1 MCGMA
6 YYCDDSFYA
15 PVPLTKVH
23 LAAKV
28 VNFTACVEITQE
40 FVNKEKNPIECVYFF
55 PVEEEAAVVD
65 FTAEIEGRKVVTK
78 VKEKEDARE
87 EYNEAVANRQTAF
100 LLEETKAD
108 IFEIKVGHLS
118 PGAGCK
124 IKITYLSELP
134 VEEGKTKLTIPT
146 TVAPRYVPLSDGSQQ
161 AKKIA
166 SIQHDF
172 SSPVKMDMNLQV
184 LMMTEILTIMSPT
197 HSLTD
202 PVKKKHQGYFVADVE
217 FVGSNTDMD
226 RDMVIYVESE
236 EPRQPRVCI
245 EKNDEGSCVAM
256 LSVVPDFKIPDNQIE
271 AVFLVDCSG
280 SMSGESIRLAKKAL
294 QVFLHSLP
302 PTSFFNIILF
312 GSTFE
317 YLFPHSK
324 KYDDD
329 TLKDAKESS
338 ASISANL
345 GGTEIYQPLEHILK
359 QPLLAGLARQVFV
372 LTDGQVSNTSACID
386 LVRKYSNKN
395 RVFTLGI
402 GSSADRHLVKGMA
415 RAGMGTSVFTSQGE
429 SLTAKVINQLKNALQ
444 PCINDVSVRWGK
456 TNTFEG
462 SGEATDIVE
471 TKKTLFGFGKPIK
484 QIATKFSINSQV
496 PSMIPPI
503 YDGSRLV
510 AYKLIG
516 DNLGDITEVTVKA
529 KTPEGD
535 LEVTLPISKDNF
547 IHGNSVHQLFARKM
561 IQEAEEVCEKDHPA
575 ESKKLITELGLKYN
589 LASKYTSFVGVG
601 EKQSKSKELMMRRHV
616 KNQLPNNFGSSSI
629 IDRGIC
635 FAVVDSA
642 TRSKGLRTKSLF
654 STSNMPPPGAAP
666 PRMAKNSRSTS
677 SLFGGTKKVKSAPS
691 RDTFA
696 CGGGPAPPPRM
707 AKDSMPPPGAASP
720 RRSLGSTAMRGVC
733 VTDRVEESVTPVA
746 NPVHSLTLSQ
756 AANGSF
762 PEAQSVANILG
773 VDVQEMMEAGGASK
787 EDKVFMTVWVT
798 MVVMVFLKENC
809 QEERE
814 VWDLVFEK
822 AKKWLENNGAASLPE
837 LQQKAKQFVKNL
849 KF

>member
-1 MCGMA
+1 MA

-23 LAAKV
+23 LDAKV

-118 PGAGCK
+118 PGAGCR

-184 LMMTEILTIMSPT
+184 LMMTEILTIMSPS

-256 LSVVPDFKIPDNQIE
+256 LSLVPDFKIPDHQVE

-280 SMSGESIRLAKKAL
+280 SMSGESIRLAKEAL

-338 ASISANL
+338 ASITANL

-503 YDGSRLV
+503 YDGSRLI

-535 LEVTLPISKDNF
+535 LEVTLPINKDNF
-547 IHGNSVHQLFARKM
+547 IHGTSVHQLCARKM
-561 IQEAEEVCEKDHPA
+561 IQEAEEVHEKDNPA
-575 ESKKLITELGLKYN
+575 ESKTLITELGLKYN
-589 LASKYTSFVGVG
+589 LASKYTSFVGVD
-601 EKQSKSKELMMRRHV
+601 EKKSKNKEIMFQRHV
-616 KNQLPNNFGSSSI
+616 SNQLPIDLGSLSG
-629 IDRGIC
+629 ID
-635 FAVVDSA
+635 VVLGADESFL
-642 TRSKGLRTKSLF
+642 TSVGNWTKSLF
-654 STSNMPPPGAAP
+654 STSRMPPPGAPP
-666 PRMAKNSRSTS
+666 PRMAKNSIGYD
-677 SLFGGTKKVKSAPS
+677 LCLG
-691 RDTFA
+691 
-696 CGGGPAPPPRM
+696 
-707 AKDSMPPPGAASP
+707 SMPPPGAASP

-733 VTDRVEESVTPVA
+733 VTDSVEESVTPVA

-762 PEAQSVANILG
+762 PAAQSVANILG
-773 VDVQEMMEAGGASK
+773 VDVEEMMEAGGGSK

-814 VWDLVFEK
+814 VWDLVVEK
-822 AKKWLENNGAASLPE
+822 ARKWLQDNEAASLSD
-837 LQQKAKQFVKNL
+837 LQQKAKQFVTNL

>member
-535 LEVTLPISKDNF
+535 LEVTLPIIKDNF
-547 IHGNSVHQLFARKM
+547 IHGTSVHQLCARKM
-561 IQEAEEVCEKDHPA
+561 IQEAEEVHEKDNPA
-575 ESKKLITELGLKYN
+575 ESKTLITELGLKYN
-589 LASKYTSFVGVG
+589 LASKYTSFVGVD
-601 EKQSKSKELMMRRHV
+601 ENKSKNKKIMFQRHV
-616 KNQLPNNFGSSSI
+616 SNQLPIDLGSLSG
-629 IDRGIC
+629 ID
-635 FAVVDSA
+635 VVLGADESFL
-642 TRSKGLRTKSLF
+642 TSVGNWTKSLF
-654 STSNMPPPGAAP
+654 STSHMPPPGAPP
-666 PRMAKNSRSTS
+666 PRMAKNSIGYD
-677 SLFGGTKKVKSAPS
+677 LCLG
-691 RDTFA
+691 
-696 CGGGPAPPPRM
+696 
-707 AKDSMPPPGAASP
+707 SMPPPGAASP
-720 RRSLGSTAMRGVC
+720 RRSLGSKAMRGVC
-733 VTDRVEESVTPVA
+733 VTDSVEESVTPVA

-762 PEAQSVANILG
+762 PAAQSVANILG
-773 VDVQEMMEAGGASK
+773 VDVEEMMEAGGGSK
-787 EDKVFMTVWVT
+787 EDRVFMTVWVT

>member
-1 MCGMA
+1 MPFQSPAMCGMA

-535 LEVTLPISKDNF
+535 LEVTLPIIKDNF
-547 IHGNSVHQLFARKM
+547 IHGTSVHQLCARKM
-561 IQEAEEVCEKDHPA
+561 IQEAEEVHEKDNPA
-575 ESKKLITELGLKYN
+575 ESKTLITELGLKYN
-589 LASKYTSFVGVG
+589 LASKYTSFVGVD
-601 EKQSKSKELMMRRHV
+601 ENKSKNKKIMFQRHV
-616 KNQLPNNFGSSSI
+616 SNQLPIDLGSLSG
-629 IDRGIC
+629 ID
-635 FAVVDSA
+635 VVLGADESFL
-642 TRSKGLRTKSLF
+642 TSVGNWTKSLF
-654 STSNMPPPGAAP
+654 STSRMPPPGAPP
-666 PRMAKNSRSTS
+666 PRMAKNSIGYD
-677 SLFGGTKKVKSAPS
+677 LCLG
-691 RDTFA
+691 
-696 CGGGPAPPPRM
+696 
-707 AKDSMPPPGAASP
+707 SMPPPGAASP

-733 VTDRVEESVTPVA
+733 VTDSVEESVTPVA